1 MNILFSN
8 HFLAVPWIVCDYVRL
23 FCLLTNSFPV
33 RCNVWLCMVMFVYK
47 PLCCDE
53 LCDCVGTFC
62 FLTIFLL
69 YGELCDCM
77 VIHFT
82 NQFLALQWVVWQCT
96 IILFPNHFFCCTVN
110 CVTVR
115 LHCLLKKIQKKICFT
130 INCDCLQNFL
140 TIFPL
145 CDELCVCFI
154 FLFFLLCFLTISCCT
169 LNCLTAYLS
178 KCKVLS
184 MIENQGTSWWRV
196 LR

>member
-1 MNILFSN
+1 MLSDYLFAVWWTVWLCTNILSLSRCLAVRWFVRCCMNILFSN

-115 LHCLLKKIQKKICFT
+115 LLCLLKKIQKK
-130 INCDCLQNFL
+130 
-140 TIFPL
+140 
-145 CDELCVCFI
+145 
-154 FLFFLLCFLTISCCT
+154 S
-169 LNCLTAYLS
+169 A
-178 KCKVLS
+178 
-184 MIENQGTSWWRV
+184 